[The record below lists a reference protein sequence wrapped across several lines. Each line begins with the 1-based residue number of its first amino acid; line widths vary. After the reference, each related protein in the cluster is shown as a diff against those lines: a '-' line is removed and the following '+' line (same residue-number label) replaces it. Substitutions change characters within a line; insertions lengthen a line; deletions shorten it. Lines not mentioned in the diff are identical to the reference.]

1 MSVRID
7 GRAPN
12 YEVQMY
18 ELKEEFKDQPDA
30 KLIENAKAA
39 VKAGRCAEA
48 GTLIKNIKDAELKD
62 EMFDE
67 ISALI
72 EATFGSSSPKAYE
85 GLHQFL
91 DNYL

>member
-1 MSVRID
+1 MSGRID
-7 GRAPN
+7 GRTPN

-30 KLIENAKAA
+30 KLIDNAIAA

-48 GTLIKNIKDAELKD
+48 GALVKNITDEDLKT
-62 EMFDE
+62 EVIGE

-72 EATFGSSSPKAYE
+72 EDTFGSSSAKAYE
-85 GLHQFL
+85 GLQQFL
-91 DNYL
+91 DNCL